1 MSVKGV
7 TAIALK
13 MWAMF
18 ALCVLVVASVTGCGG
33 EEAPL
38 PTREAVA
45 MPLEDLSS
53 DVASRLTDSDLEDV
67 YDEGIQLDVRGDL
80 LFVKGIIDPNSRD
93 DMYRVLKD
101 APNVRVLVF
110 TSIPGSADD
119 ETNLAVGRM
128 LRAAGVTTYL
138 PASGLIAS
146 GGVDLFLS
154 GAERLVEQGALIGV
168 HSWADGGGLTGDKIA
183 RDDPQHDL
191 FLEYYRE
198 MGIPED
204 FYWFT
209 LEAAPAEDMHWMS
222 VEEIVQYE
230 IPTRNQ

>member
-1 MSVKGV
+1 MSVKDAAV
-7 TAIALK
+7 IALK
-13 MWAMF
+13 MSAMF
-18 ALCVLVVASVTGCGG
+18 ALCVLAVASVMGCGG

-38 PTREAVA
+38 PTREAVV
-45 MPLEDLSS
+45 MPLEDLSR
-53 DVASRLTDSDLEDV
+53 DVASRLTESDLEDV

-93 DMYRVLKD
+93 DMYRALKD

-198 MGIPED
+198 MGISED

-222 VEEIVQYE
+222 DEEIVRYE